1 MGCLKVVTLIKKRAD
16 LSHSDFSTHWR
27 TVHKRLALQ
36 LVEAGYFQGYIQ
48 NHRLD
53 IEMEDWESVADG
65 APELWI
71 SHPADLQ
78 RLQESRE
85 YQQGAAPDE
94 ANFMALPSTSIVGR
108 EQVLIDTQTP
118 SAADEAIKVM
128 LFVQRAA
135 TLTLG
140 DFTDLWLQGDAPY
153 LMPEAK
159 PIRLTRHAALTDTSS
174 AFDGVES
181 SWWPSLEHFISA
193 WAKRDTAPAD
203 MVGGSIKGL
212 IAREEWVIRP
222 GQALDAAH
230 FT

>member
-1 MGCLKVVTLIKKRAD
+1 MGFVKVVTLIKRRPDFTQAA
-16 LSHSDFSTHWR
+16 FSTYWR
-27 TVHKRLALQ
+27 TIHKQLALQ

-53 IEMEDWESVADG
+53 IEMEDWESAADG

-71 SHPADLQ
+71 SHLADLQ

-94 ANFMALPSTSIVGR
+94 ANFMVLPFTSIVGR
-108 EQVLIDTQTP
+108 EQALIDTQTP
-118 SAADEAIKVM
+118 SADDEAIKVM

-135 TLTLG
+135 TLTLCG
-140 DFTDLWLQGDAPY
+140 FTDLWLQGDAPY

-159 PIRLTRHAALTDTSS
+159 PIRLTRHAALPDTSS